1 MEIMDNSSRN
11 PVIIIS
17 ADEVAAWL
25 RTKADEAGFA
35 DRSMC
40 AVQVTVEHPF
50 VGGTNY
56 HGECPKLVV
65 MVSNIRDSRDPGQ

>member
-1 MEIMDNSSRN
+1 MEIIDNSSRN

-17 ADEVAAWL
+17 AEEVAAWL
-25 RTKADEAGFA
+25 RTKADEAGFP
-35 DRSMC
+35 DRAMC

-65 MVSNIRDSRDPGQ
+65 MVSNIKGDRVPGQ